1 MKPEFKYVS
10 LLIVFLL
17 MFNVCAC
24 ASKSTSAGE
33 DNSFAINT
41 DDFDM
46 PFRNGS
52 SDQDATSDTDSSE
65 SSKNTSSKK
74 GADNKGTGSSKE
86 TGNTDNS
93 GNTDTGSSY
102 YNDDDEFKPME
113 IPSRKNAHKLSNTFS
128 KMQKGETIKVA
139 YFGGSV
145 TRGHG
150 ASNDEKTSWRAL
162 TTAYLKSVSSGS
174 VTEINAAYGGTGSY
188 FGASRFEYDVSSK
201 KPDLVFIEF
210 LVNDGYSGLSA
221 EHSQANL
228 EYMINNVYDKNPY
241 ADIVLVLVTNTAIY
255 GWQTS
260 IYKAQV
266 GVANYYNIP
275 IVDFGGELYNRF
287 EGSIGFFKEN
297 FNDSVHPNDK
307 GYKLYADIMTD
318 ALKELLV
325 SAPSAVHKKP
335 ANMLSKNGFTTVTNI
350 QANSFGNSSKWIVSP
365 WKDSKNKDYHAL
377 YPRCLA
383 PKNADTTLNVTFT
396 GNTFGYIGT
405 INDGC
410 TLTVVVDGSRKK
422 VLTGKKSSTIE
433 YPLFTDLD
441 NTAHTVTVT
450 VTGNTDVEIAA
461 FVTTK

>member
-1 MKPEFKYVS
+1 MKPEFKYIS

-33 DNSFAINT
+33 NDSFAINA

-46 PFRNGS
+46 PFRNES
-52 SDQDATSDTDSSE
+52 SDEDAASNTGSSE
-65 SSKNTSSKK
+65 STNNTGSKK
-74 GADNKGTGSSKE
+74 GTENKGTGSTKE
-86 TGNTDNS
+86 TGNTGDS
-93 GNTDTGSSY
+93 GKTNTSSSY
-102 YNDDDEFKPME
+102 YYNDEEFERME
-113 IPSRKNAHKLSNTFS
+113 IPSRNNAYKLSNTFN
-128 KMQKGETIKVA
+128 KMEKGETIKVA
-139 YFGGSV
+139 YLGGSV
-145 TRGHG
+145 TSGHG
-150 ASNDEKTSWRAL
+150 ASDPDKTSWRAL
-162 TTAYLKSVSSGS
+162 TTAYLKSVSSGP
-174 VTEINAAYGGTGSY
+174 VTEINAAEGGTGSY

-210 LVNDGYSGLSA
+210 LVNDGYSGISA

-228 EYMINNVYDKNPY
+228 EYMVNNIYDKNPY
-241 ADIVLVLVTNTAIY
+241 ADIVLVLVTNTAIF
-255 GWQTS
+255 GRQTS

-266 GVANYYNIP
+266 EVANYYDIP

-307 GYKLYADIMTD
+307 GYKLYADIMAD

-335 ANMLSKNGFTTVTNI
+335 ANRLSKNGFTTLANI
-350 QANSFGNSSKWIVSP
+350 QASSINNSNWVVSHWKNSR
-365 WKDSKNKDYHAL
+365 NKDYHSL
-377 YPRCLA
+377 YPMCLE
-383 PKNADTTLNVTFT
+383 PKNVDATLKVTFT
-396 GNTFGYIGT
+396 GNTFGYIGLLK
-405 INDGC
+405 DGC
-410 TLTVVVDGSRKK
+410 KLTFVIDGSRKK
-422 VLTGKKSSTIE
+422 ILIGEGSTKIE

-450 VTGNTDVEIAA
+450 VTGNTDVQIAA